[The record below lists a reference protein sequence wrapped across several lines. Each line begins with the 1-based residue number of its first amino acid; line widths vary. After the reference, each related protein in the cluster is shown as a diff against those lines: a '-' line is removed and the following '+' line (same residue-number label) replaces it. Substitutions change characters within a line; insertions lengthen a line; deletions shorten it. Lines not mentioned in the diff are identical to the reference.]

1 LEQGKN
7 FLCDFILLCDL
18 CVESR
23 SLNQTMVPR
32 ILGSS
37 LVKPED
43 DGAIIRTGGRVNV
56 NGGWY
61 YATDHAL

>member
-1 LEQGKN
+1 
-7 FLCDFILLCDL
+7 
-18 CVESR
+18 
-23 SLNQTMVPR
+23 MVPR

-43 DGAIIRTGGRVNV
+43 HSATIRTGGSVNV

-61 YATDHAL
+61 YTNPRRD